1 MKKPRASELDLF
13 KTMLVVGMVA
23 IHVFQLLGRSMPGW
37 VDRLAEGINLITF
50 SGFLFAMGIGVGM
63 GSERERGVSKR
74 LRPVVLLL
82 LAAWISAF
90 AFALLVDRAPL
101 TWALGLDVL
110 SLRRLFGWSEFLA
123 SFFMLY
129 LLLALFRPLILRMAL
144 DPLSFGLAVA
154 LAFAST
160 WIVVDLWL
168 PASATLVGTT
178 LFASF
183 PLLPYLPWFLVGIR
197 LGRSGGKLSRG
208 YWAVAVLC
216 SGALAFHV
224 QQAGVLPGRF
234 PPTVLWV
241 IGPALALALYWA
253 LARFLAARMPKV
265 LLLPGRHVLSYLLVS
280 NLLIFSARR
289 IWGRPITEVETWLGS
304 TLGVLVVLG
313 VGWWVVERWR
323 MFAKPQSAD
332 APAPA
337 KAQG

>member
-1 MKKPRASELDLF
+1 
-13 KTMLVVGMVA
+13 MLVVGMVA
-23 IHVFQLLGRSMPGW
+23 IHVFQLLGRSMPAW

-50 SGFLFAMGIGVGM
+50 SGFLLAMGMGVGM
-63 GSERERGVSKR
+63 GSERERGFLER

-90 AFALLVDRAPL
+90 AFALLVDRTPL
-101 TWALGLDVL
+101 TWGLALDVL
-110 SLRRLFGWSEFLA
+110 SFRRLFGWSEFLA

-144 DPLSFGLAVA
+144 DPLAFGLAVA
-154 LAFAST
+154 LSFAST

-168 PASATLVGTT
+168 PASATLMGTT

-197 LGRSGGKLSRG
+197 LGRSGVKLG
-208 YWAVAVLC
+208 WAHWALAALC
-216 SGALAFHV
+216 SGPFAFQV
-224 QQAGVLPGRF
+224 QQTGALPGRF

-241 IGPALALALYWA
+241 IGPAMVLALYWV
-253 LARFLAARMPKV
+253 LARLLAARMPKM

-289 IWGRPITEVETWLGS
+289 VWGRPITEVETWLGS
-304 TLGVLVVLG
+304 AVCVLVVIG
-313 VGWWVVERWR
+313 VAWRVMEKWRDAERGVVVN
-323 MFAKPQSAD
+323 ATK
-332 APAPA
+332 
-337 KAQG
+337 

>member
-1 MKKPRASELDLF
+1 MATFPKSVQPRSSDLDLF

-23 IHVFQLLGRSMPGW
+23 IHVFQLLGRSMPVW

-50 SGFLFAMGIGVGM
+50 SGFLLAMGVGVGM
-63 GSERERGVSKR
+63 GSERERGFWER

-90 AFALLVDRAPL
+90 AFALLVDRTPL
-101 TWALGLDVL
+101 TWALALDVL
-110 SLRRLFGWSEFLA
+110 SFRRLFGWSEFLA

-154 LAFAST
+154 LSFAST

-168 PASATLVGTT
+168 PASATLLGTT

-197 LGRSGGKLSRG
+197 LGRSGGKLG
-208 YWAVAVLC
+208 WAHWALAALC
-216 SGALAFHV
+216 SGLLAFQV
-224 QQAGVLPGRF
+224 QQTGALPGRF

-241 IGPALALALYWA
+241 IGPALVLAIYWA
-253 LARFLAARMPKV
+253 LARLLAARVPNL

-289 IWGRPITEVETWLGS
+289 VWGRPITEVETWLGGA
-304 TLGVLVVLG
+304 LGVLVVIG
-313 VGWWVVERWR
+313 VGWWVVERLR
-323 MFAKPQSAD
+323 GELRLRS
-332 APAPA
+332 
-337 KAQG
+337 